1 MVQAGPKQRITTA
14 EFAAKF
20 RSKYEVYQ
28 FLTIDALAYLPPPE
42 CVTIYFLK
50 DLVRGVKGCKYQFD
64 FLTSLKSLKQR
75 IPRTFMSQ
83 CIIVFQLRLFLRKVR
98 KMSRFVVIFQT
109 SATSA
114 VSLDNG
120 S

>member
-1 MVQAGPKQRITTA
+1 MVEAAPKQHITTA

-50 DLVRGVKGCKYQFD
+50 DLVRGVKKCKWPCPT
-64 FLTSLKSLKQR
+64 LT
-75 IPRTFMSQ
+75 P
-83 CIIVFQLRLFLRKVR
+83 V
-98 KMSRFVVIFQT
+98 
-109 SATSA
+109 
-114 VSLDNG
+114 
-120 S
+120 

>member
-1 MVQAGPKQRITTA
+1 MVEPEAPRKVTTA

-50 DLVRGVKGCKYQFD
+50 DLVRGIKKCK
-64 FLTSLKSLKQR
+64 
-75 IPRTFMSQ
+75 
-83 CIIVFQLRLFLRKVR
+83 
-98 KMSRFVVIFQT
+98 
-109 SATSA
+109 
-114 VSLDNG
+114 
-120 S
+120 